1 MISESEVDKALKY
14 LRDSAGDAA
23 QARANA
29 KYLDAY
35 LKTLKATLKIKQA
48 GLSNVAAEDAALA
61 SREYRDAL
69 DGYKAAIENDAL
81 HTFKREAADALI
93 RAWQT
98 ESATARAEGRA
109 YGNG

>member
-1 MISESEVDKALKY
+1 MISESEVDKALRF
-14 LRDSAGDAA
+14 LRDSAAEAA
-23 QARANA
+23 IARANS

-35 LKTLKATLKIKQA
+35 LKTLKATLKVKNT

-61 SREYRDAL
+61 SREYREAL
-69 DGYKAAIENDAL
+69 DGYRVAVEQDAL

-98 ESATARAEGRA
+98 EQATARSEGRA